1 MNEDLYEFAEQLN
14 IKILSFSL
22 PNCESLSICDGK
34 DYYIGIDDEQIDNSA
49 NERVHIAH
57 ELGHCEMGTFYNQF
71 SPVDTTKKCEEVAD
85 RWAIRKLIDK
95 DKFLDMLE
103 LGYDIWEL
111 AEYFNVTEDYIKK
124 AYRLYFEIKP
134 VM

>member
-14 IKILSFSL
+14 IKILSFNL
-22 PNCESLSICDGK
+22 PNCESLSICDGN
-34 DYYIGIDDEQIDNSA
+34 DYYIGIDDKQIDNSA

-57 ELGHCEMGTFYNQF
+57 ELGHCETGAFYNEF
-71 SPVDTTKKCEEVAD
+71 SPVDTTRKCEEVAE
-85 RWAIRKLIDK
+85 RCAIRKLIDK
-95 DKFLDMLE
+95 NKFLDMLE

-124 AYRLYFEIKP
+124 AYKLYFEIKP

>member
-14 IKILSFSL
+14 IKILSFNL
-22 PNCESLSICDGK
+22 PNCESLSICDGN
-34 DYYIGIDDEQIDNSA
+34 DYYIGIDDKQIDNSA

-57 ELGHCEMGTFYNQF
+57 ELGHCETGAFYNEF
-71 SPVDTTKKCEEVAD
+71 SPVDTTRKCEEVAE

-95 DKFLDMLE
+95 NKFLDMLE

-124 AYRLYFEIKP
+124 AYKYTLKLSL
-134 VM
+134 